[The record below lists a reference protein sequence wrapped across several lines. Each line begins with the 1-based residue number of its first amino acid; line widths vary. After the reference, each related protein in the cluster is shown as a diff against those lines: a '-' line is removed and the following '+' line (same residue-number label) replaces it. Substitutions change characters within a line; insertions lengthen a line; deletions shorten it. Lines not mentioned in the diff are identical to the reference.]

1 LNFVGDETKLFHK
14 VSRRM
19 KDWMQEFF

>member
-1 LNFVGDETKLFHK
+1 LNFVGDDTNLFHK

-19 KDWMQEFF
+19 KDWMQDFF